1 MQCRSDVLSTTSS
14 RWLLFRNNIISP
26 VKSLY
31 FCFSYM
37 QARQLRYQQGA
48 KKIIFTA
55 CHSGKLRLAFTSP
68 DVISTSP
75 KNFLTSRIDLKV
87 LLLFEFLKK
96 NITCPSGKLKTEFTS
111 PIAKS
116 TGPGLSDTTFFAR
129 CTGVLPYSSPLFPSV
144 GQLVEEHL
152 NTGVPSIEVTNTK
165 IMRTF
170 FGVPLM
176 EVSFE

>member
-14 RWLLFRNNIISP
+14 RWLLFRNGIISP

-37 QARQLRYQQGA
+37 QASQLRYQQGA

-55 CHSGKLRLAFTSP
+55 CHSGKLRLAFTGP

-75 KNFLTSRIDLKV
+75 KNVLTSRIDLKV

-96 NITCPSGKLKTEFTS
+96 HHLPSGKLKTEFTS

-116 TGPGLSDTTFFAR
+116 TSPGLSDTTFFAR

-144 GQLVEEHL
+144 GQVVEEHL

>member
-14 RWLLFRNNIISP
+14 RWLLFRNGIISP

-37 QARQLRYQQGA
+37 QASQLRYQQGA

-75 KNFLTSRIDLKV
+75 KNVLTSRIDLN
-87 LLLFEFLKK
+87 LNSSKK
-96 NITCPSGKLKTEFTS
+96 HHLPSGKLKTEFTS

-116 TGPGLSDTTFFAR
+116 TSPGLSDTTFFAR

-144 GQLVEEHL
+144 GQVVEEHL
-152 NTGVPSIEVTNTK
+152 NRGVPSIEVTNTK
-165 IMRTF
+165 I
-170 FGVPLM
+170 GVPLM
-176 EVSFE
+176 